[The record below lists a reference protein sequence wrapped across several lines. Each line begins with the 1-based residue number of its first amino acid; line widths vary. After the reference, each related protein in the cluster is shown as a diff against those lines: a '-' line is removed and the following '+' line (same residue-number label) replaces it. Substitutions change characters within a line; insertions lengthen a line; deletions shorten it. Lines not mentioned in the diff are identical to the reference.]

1 MDPYVTATA
10 AASLRGHAPLR
21 SAACQQQHHLSLI
34 WTLWWVVHC
43 RTQCQ
48 AVGTFRNPSR
58 YGYASPLPV
67 ADLHTARDEQARR
80 TAAERR
86 ELRLDGSHPQLG
98 AAQNPALTVRR
109 FTRKEPTHAE
119 QLAVRKALLET
130 AMGDLR
136 GEPFRL

>member
-1 MDPYVTATA
+1 MRRA
-10 AASLRGHAPLR
+10 
-21 SAACQQQHHLSLI
+21 AACQQHHHLI
-34 WTLWWVVHC
+34 WTLWWVLHC
-43 RTQCQ
+43 RMQCQ
-48 AVGTFRNPSR
+48 AAGKLRNPSR

-67 ADLHTARDEQARR
+67 ADLRTARDEQARR